1 MLIQA
6 LSPIRPLQMSMAWQ
20 GLPGV
25 TSVLEGEDE
34 DINLLAGDRVEQRFT
49 NRGLK
54 GGLAKIMLQ
63 SSLDWFRKLV
73 VWSGL
78 ECETYIIKPVRFGFA
93 PVLQTATRLTSS
105 LVLLRRRRPAALHAG
120 RNRSA

>member
-6 LSPIRPLQMSMAWQ
+6 LSPIRPLQMSMAGATWCHRCR
-20 GLPGV
+20 
-25 TSVLEGEDE
+25 EDE

-78 ECETYIIKPVRFGFA
+78 ECKTYIIKWFGTVQFWA
-93 PVLQTATRLTSS
+93 SS
-105 LVLLRRRRPAALHAG
+105 RTTVPEPLPD
-120 RNRSA
+120 

>member
-78 ECETYIIKPVRFGFA
+78 ECKTYIIKWFGTVQFWA
-93 PVLQTATRLTSS
+93 SS
-105 LVLLRRRRPAALHAG
+105 RTTVPEPLPD
-120 RNRSA
+120 